1 MFWMLIGILCSLYEG
16 LTDFDLL
23 GITDAVYAIMYSV
36 LFFKVMFLCH
46 TSTNE
51 TRSSRILVQK
61 LLIEANCSKECVKEL
76 KMFSL
81 QLQVMTIEY
90 TACGWFSLNLSLFA
104 GVISMIASYIII
116 MVQIK

>member
-1 MFWMLIGILCSLYEG
+1 MLTGILCSLYEG
-16 LTDFDLL
+16 LIAFDSW
-23 GITDAVYAIMYSV
+23 GVADAVYAIMYLV
-36 LFFKVMFLCH
+36 IFFKVTFFCH
-46 TSTNE
+46 TATKE

-61 LLIEANCSKECVKEL
+61 LLLEANCSNECVKEL

-116 MVQIK
+116 MVQTK